1 MTINELTKEIHDN
14 AKNHGWWDEP
24 RSFAEVMALCVS
36 ELAEALEE
44 DRAGKP
50 MVYCKEHDEDV
61 CGDCL
66 ECREG
71 CAFNGDKPE
80 GVATE
85 MADCIIR
92 ILDWAGYAGVDMEQ
106 VILMKHEFN
115 KGRPYKHGK
124 KY

>member
-14 AKNHGWWDEP
+14 SVAHGWWDEP

-50 MVYCKEHDEDV
+50 MVYCAEYDDKH
-61 CGDCL
+61 CGNCL
-66 ECREG
+66 EYRKA
-71 CAFNGDKPE
+71 CACGRNKPE
-80 GVATE
+80 GIAVE

-92 ILDWAGYAGVDMEQ
+92 ILDWAGQAGVDMEQ
-106 VILMKHEFN
+106 IILQKHEYN
-115 KGRPYKHGK
+115 KTRPYKHGK